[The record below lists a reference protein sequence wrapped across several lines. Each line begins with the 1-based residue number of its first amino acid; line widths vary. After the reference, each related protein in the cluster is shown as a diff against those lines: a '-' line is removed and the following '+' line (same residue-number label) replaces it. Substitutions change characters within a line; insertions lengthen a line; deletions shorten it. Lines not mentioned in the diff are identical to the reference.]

1 MVEHLQLSKRICQ
14 LREERK
20 WTQSYLAYVV
30 GVSASA
36 VCKWESGDKRP
47 ELPKVIR
54 MSDLFGVSVDYLL
67 GRTDERAEDE

>member
-1 MVEHLQLSKRICQ
+1 MAMDLQLSKRIRQ
-14 LREERK
+14 LREARQ
-20 WTQSYLAYVV
+20 WTQTDLAHVV

-36 VCKWESGDKRP
+36 VNRWESGDKRP

-67 GRTDERAEDE
+67 GRTDERPAEE